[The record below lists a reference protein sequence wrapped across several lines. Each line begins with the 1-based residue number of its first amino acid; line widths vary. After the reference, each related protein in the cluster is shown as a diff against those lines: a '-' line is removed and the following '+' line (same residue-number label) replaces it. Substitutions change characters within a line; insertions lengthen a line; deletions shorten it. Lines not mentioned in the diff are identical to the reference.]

1 MARRKKS
8 KVGKVSRRRH
18 RSHRMGGIQG
28 NLMSSAGLIA
38 GAIAGNYAKDAL
50 KDTFTFGGKT
60 DPTKAVDYSG
70 VAVLALG
77 LFGPKFVKSPM
88 LKSVF
93 DGMIVSGGIS
103 TIHTFMP
110 TLPINGLDAIGQV
123 DQIGAYTV
131 QGINDE
137 PTIVNE
143 SINEFSY

>member
-8 KVGKVSRRRH
+8 KIGKVHHRRH
-18 RSHRMGGIQG
+18 RSNRMAGVKGTV
-28 NLMSSAGLIA
+28 MSSAGLVA
-38 GAIAGNYAKDAL
+38 GAIAGNYVKQAL
-50 KDTFTFGGKT
+50 GDKLTVGGK
-60 DPTKAVDYSG
+60 DLSG

-77 LFGPKFVKSPM
+77 MFGPRFVKSPM

-93 DGMIVSGGIS
+93 DGMIVSGGV
-103 TIHTFMP
+103 TTLATFVP
-110 TLPINGLDAIGQV
+110 ALPINGLDAIGQV

-143 SINEFSY
+143 SYNEFSY

>member
-8 KVGKVSRRRH
+8 KVGKVHHRRH
-18 RSHRMGGIQG
+18 RSHKMAGVKGTV
-28 NLMSSAGLIA
+28 MSSAGLVA
-38 GAIAGNYAKDAL
+38 GAIAGNYVKQAL
-50 KDTFTFGGKT
+50 GDKLTVGGK
-60 DPTKAVDYSG
+60 DLSG

-77 LFGPKFVKSPM
+77 MFGPRFVKSPM

-93 DGMIVSGGIS
+93 DGMIVSGGVTTLS
-103 TIHTFMP
+103 TFVP
-110 TLPINGLDAIGQV
+110 ALPINGLDAIGQV

-143 SINEFSY
+143 SYNEFSY

>member
-8 KVGKVSRRRH
+8 KVGKVHHRRRP
-18 RSHRMGGIQG
+18 SNRMAGVKGTV
-28 NLMSSAGLIA
+28 MSSAGLVA
-38 GAIAGNYAKDAL
+38 GAIAGNYVKQAL
-50 KDTFTFGGKT
+50 GDKLTVGGK
-60 DPTKAVDYSG
+60 DLSG

-77 LFGPKFVKSPM
+77 MFGPRFVKSPM

-93 DGMIVSGGIS
+93 DGMIVSGGV
-103 TIHTFMP
+103 TTLATFVP
-110 TLPINGLDAIGQV
+110 SLPINGLDAIGQV

-143 SINEFSY
+143 SYNEFSY

>member
-8 KVGKVSRRRH
+8 KIGKVHHRRRP
-18 RSHRMGGIQG
+18 SHRMAGVKGTV
-28 NLMSSAGLIA
+28 MSSAGLIA
-38 GAIAGNYAKDAL
+38 GSIAGNYVKQAL
-50 KDTFTFGGKT
+50 GDKLTVGGK
-60 DPTKAVDYSG
+60 DLSG

-77 LFGPKFVKSPM
+77 MFGPRFVKSPM

-93 DGMIVSGGIS
+93 DGMIVSGGVS
-103 TIHTFMP
+103 TLATFVP
-110 TLPINGLDAIGQV
+110 SLPINGLDAIGQV

-143 SINEFSY
+143 SYNEFSY